1 VENGAGRAGI
11 RGILMPIGGA
21 RTTMS
26 QGKISDH
33 EENER
38 LLRGSPV
45 SGPQALPRG
54 NQLNHFG
61 GLPFFRHGKRPN
73 SRVFGPRRPSTK
85 RRLSA

>member
-61 GLPFFRHGKRPN
+61 GLPFFAWQAAQLAGFLDPAVLRQKG
-73 SRVFGPRRPSTK
+73 G
-85 RRLSA
+85 